1 MIRDPQFWKRFS
13 TAVHQDDLEKQLM
26 TAQSPKHPYVASSSS
41 FTPVPLSLGSPLSQL
56 HFPMSSPG
64 QPPMVHLA
72 SLSGSTITSPLSPLS
87 AEISFSDPDD
97 TAKYPAKDKRKSKAL
112 RRSTLQKTPSTK
124 PLLRPNF
131 NGSNIKLPPTSTSP
145 SSILSSPTSTICSP
159 DPSPLDPPPR
169 IHHRTSSPS
178 SPFRPFFRAPNISA
192 LSLSLSGRPSSRFKF
207 VTTITADAS
216 HRDSWLVRQ
225 KRKERH
231 RTWICWAFWIG
242 MLLLVA
248 AVVTT
253 VLVLKSR
260 GII

>member
-1 MIRDPQFWKRFS
+1 
-13 TAVHQDDLEKQLM
+13 M

-41 FTPVPLSLGSPLSQL
+41 FTPVPLSLGSPLSQI

-87 AEISFSDPDD
+87 AEISSEPDD
-97 TAKYPAKDKRKSKAL
+97 TSKPPVKEKRKSKAL

-131 NGSNIKLPPTSTSP
+131 TGSNIKLPHTSTSTSP
-145 SSILSSPTSTICSP
+145 SSISSPTSTTCSP
-159 DPSPLDPPPR
+159 HHSPLDPPPR
-169 IHHRTSSPS
+169 IHHRASNPP
-178 SPFRPFFRAPNISA
+178 SPFRPFFRAPNIST

-242 MLLLVA
+242 LLLLVA

>member
-41 FTPVPLSLGSPLSQL
+41 FTPVPLSLGSPPSQI

-87 AEISFSDPDD
+87 AEISFSE
-97 TAKYPAKDKRKSKAL
+97 TESTKSTKDKRKSKPF

-131 NGSNIKLPPTSTSP
+131 TGSNIKLPPTTSTSP
-145 SSILSSPTSTICSP
+145 SSISSPTSTSCSP
-159 DPSPLDPPPR
+159 THSPLDPPPR
-169 IHHRTSSPS
+169 LHHRTSLPQ

-192 LSLSLSGRPSSRFKF
+192 ISLSLSGRPSSRFKF

-242 MLLLVA
+242 LLLLVA

-253 VLVLKSR
+253 VLVLKSKR
-260 GII
+260 II

>member
-13 TAVHQDDLEKQLM
+13 TAVHQDDLEKQIM

-41 FTPVPLSLGSPLSQL
+41 FTPVPLSLGSPLSQI

-72 SLSGSTITSPLSPLS
+72 SLSGSTITSSLSPLS
-87 AEISFSDPDD
+87 AEISFSDADD
-97 TAKYPAKDKRKSKAL
+97 KSKPPAKSKAL

-131 NGSNIKLPPTSTSP
+131 TGSNIKLPPTASSSTS
-145 SSILSSPTSTICSP
+145 SSPTTTCSP
-159 DPSPLDPPPR
+159 HHSPLDPPPR
-169 IHHRTSSPS
+169 IHHRASNPPS

-192 LSLSLSGRPSSRFKF
+192 ISLSLSGRPSSRFKF

-231 RTWICWAFWIG
+231 RTWICWAFWIAL
-242 MLLLVA
+242 LLLVA